1 MENAIANH
9 EFEKA
14 RSYSDEERKE
24 RENLRLLREQ
34 FNLEEPPPPVPLL
47 CIEIIRDDSFS
58 EIQKRCDDYIAEG
71 VAQVWL
77 LHPGS
82 KRAYTVTKTDGL
94 REFKGE
100 ILQIANPPLEMDL
113 SKIFD

>member
-1 MENAIANH
+1 
-9 EFEKA
+9 
-14 RSYSDEERKE
+14 
-24 RENLRLLREQ
+24 
-34 FNLEEPPPPVPLL
+34 
-47 CIEIIRDDSFS
+47 
-58 EIQKRCDDYIAEG
+58 
-71 VAQVWL
+71 
-77 LHPGS
+77 LHPGL